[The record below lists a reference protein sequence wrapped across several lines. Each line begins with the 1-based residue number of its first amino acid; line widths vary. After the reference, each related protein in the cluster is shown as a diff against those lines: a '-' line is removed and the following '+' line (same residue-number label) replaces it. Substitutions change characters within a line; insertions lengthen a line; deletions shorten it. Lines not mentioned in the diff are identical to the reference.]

1 MRLEKVTSSGAHMPI
16 EIYLKR
22 IAPEIVLKHQIAKN
36 RVERNSWCLRGK
48 PCAKYDTRPCCP
60 PRVKMFSEYKPRKYM
75 YLMETILYLDDYYR
89 VYPNVK
95 ESKSWA
101 YFGMDGTHKMT
112 RGISNKVIKIIAQ
125 KFGGQA
131 FRVGGCLGCQ
141 YHKTGKCNYFMPPLE
156 SAGVDLSALSLEVFD
171 REILWAKPKKPME
184 YMLALGGLYTDA
196 EIPKIAFKEVILD
209 VCR

>member
-1 MRLEKVTSSGAHMPI
+1 MKVFKHTQGGFDLPI
-16 EIYLKR
+16 HFQLAR
-22 IAPEIVLKHQIAKN
+22 VSPERVLKHQIAKDKD
-36 RVERNSWCLRGK
+36 ERNSWCLHGK

-60 PRVKMFSEYKPRKYM
+60 PRVRMFSEYKVRKYV
-75 YLMETILYLDDYYR
+75 YLMETKLYLSDYYE

-95 ESKSWA
+95 ASKSWA

-112 RGISNKVIKIIAQ
+112 RGISNKVIKQIAQ
-125 KFGGQA
+125 EYGGQA

-156 SAGVDLSALSLEVFD
+156 SAGVDLCALSLDVFKT
-171 REILWAKPKKPME
+171 EILWAKPKKPME
-184 YMLALGGLYTDA
+184 YMIALGAIYTD
-196 EIPKIAFKEVILD
+196 EVIPKSKFKEVIEN